1 MNYTGY
7 RKCDENIVVRQK
19 NLTLCRTTIIMVS
32 DCEEVHTL
40 AKIGRPK
47 SDNPKLRKL
56 AVRVSEKDYIKLK
69 EYAAEHD
76 LTITQVLQNGLE
88 LLYQSAES
96 SSAKSLS

>member
-1 MNYTGY
+1 MNCIGY
-7 RKCDENIVVRQK
+7 RKCDGNNFCQTK
-19 NLTLCRTTIIMVS
+19 SLTLRRTTNIMVS
-32 DCEEVHTL
+32 GCEEVHTL
-40 AKIGRPK
+40 AKMGRPK